1 MAANSKQYKWI
12 LVIAVIICVGVAYYF
27 IDPVMHKWVPKCPFM
42 LLTGW
47 KCPGCGSQRAI
58 HALVHGNIIEVFR
71 QNALFI
77 PFALYVLAVIVS
89 KLKPNVYDK
98 LTGNVAVWIWVSI
111 TVLFWISR
119 NIFGF

>member
-1 MAANSKQYKWI
+1 
-12 LVIAVIICVGVAYYF
+12 
-27 IDPVMHKWVPKCPFM
+27 MHKWVPKCPFM

-58 HALVHGNIIEVFR
+58 HAIVHGQIGEAFR

-77 PFALYVLAVIVS
+77 PSAIYLIAILVSRRWPAVHNKI
-89 KLKPNVYDK
+89 
-98 LTGNVAVWIWVSI
+98 TGRIAIWTWF
-111 TVLFWISR
+111 TVIMLFWVTR

>member
-1 MAANSKQYKWI
+1 MLISKQYKWI

-58 HALVHGNIIEVFR
+58 HAIVHGQIGEAFR

-77 PFALYVLAVIVS
+77 PSAIYLIAILVSRRWPAVHNKI
-89 KLKPNVYDK
+89 
-98 LTGNVAVWIWVSI
+98 TGRIAIWTWF
-111 TVLFWISR
+111 TVIMLFWVTR